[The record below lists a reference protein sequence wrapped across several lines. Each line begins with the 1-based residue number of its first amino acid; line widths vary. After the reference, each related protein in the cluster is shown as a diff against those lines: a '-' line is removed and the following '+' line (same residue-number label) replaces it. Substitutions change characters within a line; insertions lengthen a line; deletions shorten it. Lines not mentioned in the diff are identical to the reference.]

1 MLQVEYLVID
11 KQEMYDGEKTKQT
24 MTSQVRTYWWILE
37 IKNMTIGEQITAEQ
51 TSHTSLFWVHKEMDG
66 MMDTTRL
73 WLTTP
78 A

>member
-51 TSHTSLFWVHKEMDG
+51 TSHTSLFRVHKEMDG